1 MVHGIEK
8 FREFFAGFED
18 KYVIIGG
25 TACEVHEVN
34 YAQRPRA
41 TKDIDIILIVEV
53 LSSGFVARFWDFVLA
68 AGYGKR
74 NIGTGND
81 AEHGH
86 EYYRFKEPVNEDFPY
101 QVELFSRNK
110 GLINFPADAHIVP
123 IPVDDD
129 LSSLSAIL
137 MNDDYYHFTIGHSSV
152 NNEDGVRIANIES
165 LICLKCKA
173 FLEMTGRRNRG
184 EQVDGKHILKHK
196 KDVFRLAAMLA
207 PAETYR
213 LPRSLQDDIAEFIE
227 SVRDELPNADFFRAA
242 GLKNITGEQLVG
254 QLKRSFEL
262 Q

>member
-8 FREFFAGFED
+8 FKEFFAGFED

-25 TACEVHEVN
+25 TACEMHEVN
-34 YAQRPRA
+34 FAQRPRA

-53 LSSGFVARFWDFVLA
+53 LSPYFVARFWDFVKA
-68 AGYGKR
+68 AEYGKR

-81 AEHGH
+81 NADKH
-86 EYYRFKEPVNEDFPY
+86 EYYRFKEPLNDDFPY

-110 GLINFPADAHIVP
+110 GLINFPEDAHIVP
-123 IPVDDD
+123 IPVDEDM
-129 LSSLSAIL
+129 SSLSAIL
-137 MNDDYYHFTIGHSSV
+137 MNDDYYNFTIEHSSV
-152 NNEDGVRIANIES
+152 YNESGVRIANIES

-173 FLEMTGRRNRG
+173 FLEMTGRKNMG

-207 PAETYR
+207 PAEIYT
-213 LPRSLQDDIAEFIE
+213 LPQSLRNDINDFIE
-227 SVRDELPNADFFRAA
+227 VVKEELPNTDFFKSA
-242 GLKNITGEQLVG
+242 GLRNIIGKQLVE